1 MKTAVQD
8 DRRLY
13 LPPVAETL
21 HHMQR
26 PRGPQA
32 RPRGTKARLMSR
44 LRSARQPALP
54 RVLNTHADVP
64 VVSPL

>member
-1 MKTAVQD
+1 METAVQD

-13 LPPVAETL
+13 LPPVAETHL

-26 PRGPQA
+26 PRGRK

-44 LRSARQPALP
+44 LRSAQQPALP
-54 RVLNTHADVP
+54 HVLNTHADVP
-64 VVSPL
+64 IVSPL